1 MFNEVRSFDW
11 DKFSRMVEEHYGKQD
26 LKVEMKF
33 GPHGEDVRQFALC
46 GSDGRTVRDLSPEEA
61 LDEIRKV
68 LFPGENLRVVSVY
81 KSRETMF
88 GGEMLHVAV
97 QPAG

>member
-11 DKFSRMVEEHYGKQD
+11 DSFSRVMEEHYRKQE
-26 LKVEMKF
+26 LKVEMKL
-33 GPHGEDVRQFALC
+33 GPHGEELKQFTLY
-46 GSDGRTVRDLSPEEA
+46 GSHGQAVRDFSTEDA
-61 LDEIRKV
+61 LEEIRKV
-68 LFPGENLRVVSVY
+68 LFPDENLRIVSVY

-88 GGEMLHVAV
+88 GGEKLHVAV